1 MAMILWKKYGLRI
14 ADCFFDEGIG
24 AATGVGADLIRYHQ
38 WTHPVAGCQGTPF
51 CTRVIDLG
59 LSSERIFGEITADT
73 RKEIRRAESRDA
85 LAYCYSEHN
94 NSALLSETFDLHDKF
109 TALKGLPKTNRARL
123 WAFWQAGS
131 LDISLIRDPAGSP
144 LAWRIYYRNPRRAR
158 ALHSGSLHRAASDS
172 AQRTLIGRA
181 NRYAVWRDILRF
193 KDSGL
198 EAYDFG
204 GWYTGNN
211 DVHKLKINSFKKEFG
226 GSIEKS
232 FNCVRSVTLRGKL
245 MLAFV
250 ELRAHWMSIGNSD
263 ARVSEAGV

>member
-1 MAMILWKKYGLRI
+1 MAMILWKKCGLRI
-14 ADCFFDEGIG
+14 ADCYFDDGIG
-24 AATGVGADLIRYHQ
+24 AATGVGADLIRYYQ

-51 CTRVIDLG
+51 WTSVIDLR
-59 LSSERIFGEITADT
+59 LSPQRIFEQMTPDT
-73 RKEIRRAESRDA
+73 RKEIRRAESKDA
-85 LAYCYSEHN
+85 LAYCYSEHS

-109 TALKGLPKTNRARL
+109 TALKGLPKTNRTRL

-144 LAWRIYYRNPRRAR
+144 LAWRIYYRNPHRVR
-158 ALHSGSLHRAASDS
+158 ALHTGSLHRAASES
-172 AQRTLIGRA
+172 TQRNLIGRA

-232 FNCVRSVTLRGKL
+232 FNCGQSVTLRGKL
-245 MLAFV
+245 ILALV
-250 ELRAHWMSIGNSD
+250 EVRAHWMSIRNSD
-263 ARVSEAGV
+263 VRVSEAGV